1 MQARHV
7 TYLKQLLF
15 SLKTSLSTVTDV
27 TDVRT
32 MHRQS
37 SVKVRTFPYHAVILN
52 FNPSLCRVLQIIPK
66 RLQIMFSVRIYPS
79 LGHICLFLLLCFVL
93 FWFYLYQQDMQNKV
107 FVKLFTNL

>member
-79 LGHICLFLLLCFVL
+79 LGHICLFLLLCFG
-93 FWFYLYQQDMQNKV
+93 FICINKICKIKYL
-107 FVKLFTNL
+107 

>member
-37 SVKVRTFPYHAVILN
+37 SVKVRTFPYHAVTKIK
-52 FNPSLCRVLQIIPK
+52 F
-66 RLQIMFSVRIYPS
+66 
-79 LGHICLFLLLCFVL
+79 
-93 FWFYLYQQDMQNKV
+93 
-107 FVKLFTNL
+107 